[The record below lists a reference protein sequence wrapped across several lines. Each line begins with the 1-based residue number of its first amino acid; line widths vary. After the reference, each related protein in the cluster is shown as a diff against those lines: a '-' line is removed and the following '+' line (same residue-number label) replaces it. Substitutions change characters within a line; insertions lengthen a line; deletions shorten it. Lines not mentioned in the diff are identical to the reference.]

1 MGISFP
7 NETEFE
13 THIYTGITF
22 YCSFFLKSHIIA
34 VVIPEELLEAKGAR
48 IISLPKDSFLF
59 MEGDLAQ
66 HYYQIKT
73 GKIKMV
79 NHNDDGKE
87 FVQGYFEDGQS
98 FGEPPLFKASH
109 YPASAFGVKATELYK
124 LPRDMFL
131 DLLRDNFEVHLQF
144 TTKLAQRMMYK
155 AMMMKEIS
163 SHDPEHRILSFIDY
177 IKKESQSEDKPFT
190 VNLTRQ
196 QMADLLGIRVETII
210 RSVKNL
216 AEKGELSIVARKIIR

>member
-1 MGISFP
+1 M
-7 NETEFE
+7 
-13 THIYTGITF
+13 
-22 YCSFFLKSHIIA
+22 
-34 VVIPEELLEAKGAR
+34 IPEHLLEAQGAKT
-48 IISLPKDSFLF
+48 IALPKDSFLF
-59 MEGDLAQ
+59 MEGDQALF
-66 HYYQIKT
+66 YFQIKT

-79 NHNDDGKE
+79 NHSDEGKE

-98 FGEPPLFKASH
+98 FGEPPLFKSSD
-109 YPASAFGVKATELYK
+109 YPASAFAAKDTELYK
-124 LPRDMFL
+124 LPKDKFL
-131 DLLRDNFEVHLQF
+131 DLLKEHFDIHLQL
-144 TTKLAQRMMYK
+144 TAKLAHRLMYK

-177 IKKESQSEDKPFT
+177 IKKESQSEDIPYT

-216 AEKGELSIVARKIIR
+216 VDKGELSIVARKIIR

>member
-1 MGISFP
+1 M
-7 NETEFE
+7 
-13 THIYTGITF
+13 
-22 YCSFFLKSHIIA
+22 
-34 VVIPEELLEAKGAR
+34 IPEELLKAQGAK
-48 IISLPKDSFLF
+48 IIALPKDSFLF
-59 MEGDLAQ
+59 MEGDQAQ
-66 HYYQIKT
+66 FYYQIKT

-98 FGEPPLFKASH
+98 FGEPPLFKASN
-109 YPASAFGVKATELYK
+109 YPASAFGVVATKLYK
-124 LPRDMFL
+124 LPRDKFL
-131 DLLRDNFEVHLQF
+131 DLLKDNFEIHLQF
-144 TTKLAQRMMYK
+144 TTQLAHRMMYK

-177 IKKESQSEDKPFT
+177 IKKESQPEGKPYT
-190 VNLTRQ
+190 VSLTRQ

>member
-1 MGISFP
+1 
-7 NETEFE
+7 
-13 THIYTGITF
+13 
-22 YCSFFLKSHIIA
+22 
-34 VVIPEELLEAKGAR
+34 
-48 IISLPKDSFLF
+48 
-59 MEGDLAQ
+59 MEGDQAQ
-66 HYYQIKT
+66 HFYQIKS

-87 FVQGYFEDGQS
+87 FVQGYFESGQS
-98 FGEPPLFKASH
+98 FGEPPLLKASN
-109 YPASAFGVKATELYK
+109 YPASAFGFVDTELYK
-124 LPRDMFL
+124 LSREKFL
-131 DLLRDNFEVHLQF
+131 DLLKEHFDIHLQF
-144 TTKLAQRMMYK
+144 TIKLAQRMMYK

-177 IKKESQSEDKPFT
+177 IKQESKTGDRPFT